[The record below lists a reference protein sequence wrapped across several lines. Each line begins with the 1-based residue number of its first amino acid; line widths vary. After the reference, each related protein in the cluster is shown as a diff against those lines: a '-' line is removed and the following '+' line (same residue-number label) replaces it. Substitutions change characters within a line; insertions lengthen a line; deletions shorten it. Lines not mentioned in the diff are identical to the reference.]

1 MSKLMPLTNQLLHL
15 HPTSWLQI
23 STMHNLVYYSHSWN
37 RHEMSPLRAG
47 REPAWACLCLL
58 LGRSV
63 LKSFSFLAESLF
75 PPDWFQQYKILELGI
90 EREGPWLLRQW
101 EQEPVG
107 FLGYNQLH
115 FSRTGGLMLSLALQ
129 PSASPLGLRQDQ
141 NVVQVFLQSGLSY
154 CLGSDNTHLSLF
166 VKLQQTWRN
175 IRVEKWRDCWKPS
188 PFRTI
193 HPIGIK
199 RIFHFN

>member
-1 MSKLMPLTNQLLHL
+1 MGVSVPLVRKVCFKVIFFPCHISFST
-15 HPTSWLQI
+15 WLI
-23 STMHNLVYYSHSWN
+23 STIWN
-37 RHEMSPLRAG
+37 TRARG
-47 REPAWACLCLL
+47 E
-58 LGRSV
+58 G
-63 LKSFSFLAESLF
+63 
-75 PPDWFQQYKILELGI
+75 
-90 EREGPWLLRQW
+90 EGPWLLRQW
-101 EQEPVG
+101 EQEPAG

-129 PSASPLGLRQDQ
+129 PSASPLGPKQDQ
-141 NVVQVFLQSGLSY
+141 NVVQVFHQSGLSH

-199 RIFHFN
+199 RSFHFN